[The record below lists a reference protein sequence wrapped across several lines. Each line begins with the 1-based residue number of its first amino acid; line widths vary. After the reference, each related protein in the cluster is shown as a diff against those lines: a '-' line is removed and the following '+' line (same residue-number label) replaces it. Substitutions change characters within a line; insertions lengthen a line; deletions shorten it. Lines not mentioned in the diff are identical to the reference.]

1 MSSMLVDD
9 NQDKK
14 QSSKNDIQVA
24 NMMTT
29 MFSKIGS
36 NDLESLKSYIQ
47 SNQKQLKIIPMQSNI
62 LIMWHHKYIAIKI
75 ILIDKLI
82 LIKHLVH

>member
-1 MSSMLVDD
+1 MSEYPLQITSTGIDMSSMLVDD

-47 SNQKQLKIIPMQSNI
+47 SNQNN
-62 LIMWHHKYIAIKI
+62 
-75 ILIDKLI
+75 
-82 LIKHLVH
+82 

>member
-1 MSSMLVDD
+1 MSEYPLQITSTGIDMSSMLVDD
-9 NQDKK
+9 SQDKK

-36 NDLESLKSYIQ
+36 NDLESLRSYIQ

-62 LIMWHHKYIAIKI
+62 LI
-75 ILIDKLI
+75 
-82 LIKHLVH
+82 V

>member
-1 MSSMLVDD
+1 MIIKI
-9 NQDKK
+9 KK

-47 SNQKQLKIIPMQSNI
+47 SNQKQLK
-62 LIMWHHKYIAIKI
+62 
-75 ILIDKLI
+75 KLFQCN
-82 LIKHLVH
+82 

>member
-1 MSSMLVDD
+1 MSEYPLQITSTGIDMSSMLVDD
-9 NQDKK
+9 SQDKK

-62 LIMWHHKYIAIKI
+62 LIM
-75 ILIDKLI
+75 
-82 LIKHLVH
+82 

>member
-1 MSSMLVDD
+1 MSEYPLQITSTGIDMSSMLVDD

-47 SNQKQLKIIPMQSNI
+47 SNQKQLKNYSFFCF
-62 LIMWHHKYIAIKI
+62 
-75 ILIDKLI
+75 
-82 LIKHLVH
+82 

>member
-1 MSSMLVDD
+1 MSEYPLQITSTGIDMSSMLVDD
-9 NQDKK
+9 SQDKK

-47 SNQKQLKIIPMQSNI
+47 SNQKQLKNS
-62 LIMWHHKYIAIKI
+62 H
-75 ILIDKLI
+75 
-82 LIKHLVH
+82 

>member
-1 MSSMLVDD
+1 MSEYPLQITSTGIDMSSMLVDD
-9 NQDKK
+9 SQDKK

-47 SNQKQLKIIPMQSNI
+47 SNQKQLKNYSFFCF
-62 LIMWHHKYIAIKI
+62 
-75 ILIDKLI
+75 
-82 LIKHLVH
+82 

>member
-1 MSSMLVDD
+1 MSSILVDD

-47 SNQKQLKIIPMQSNI
+47 SNQKQLKNYSRERKEELINNVNPNWEDLYPYII
-62 LIMWHHKYIAIKI
+62 
-75 ILIDKLI
+75 
-82 LIKHLVH
+82 